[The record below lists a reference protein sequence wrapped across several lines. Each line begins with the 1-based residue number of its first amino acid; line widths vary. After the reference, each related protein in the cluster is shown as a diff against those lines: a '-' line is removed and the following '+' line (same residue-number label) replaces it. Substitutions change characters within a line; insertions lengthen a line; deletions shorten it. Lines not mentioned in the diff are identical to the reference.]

1 MTWVADSTTIMC
13 LFVITCI
20 ITLVINAHSMANF
33 NDLVLSQLL
42 VVIVINILK
51 LLYKVISENFNE
63 DFNKDGME
71 IGYKNQ
77 RIYIA

>member
-20 ITLVINAHSMANF
+20 IALVINAHSIR
-33 NDLVLSQLL
+33 SQLL

-51 LLYKVISENFNE
+51 LVYKVISENFNE

-71 IGYKNQ
+71 IGYKNKRILQ
-77 RIYIA
+77 REKKE